1 VPSTLPDGDPAPPDG
16 SLPAAALAEL
26 PDRPFGAYVH
36 VPYCTTRCGYC
47 DFNTYTAT
55 ELGGDQGEHY
65 VDTVRT
71 EIDLAA
77 QVLGN
82 VSLDTVFFGG
92 GTPTLLPPV
101 ELGRILSDL
110 RSAFGP
116 AVEVTTECNP
126 ETVDERALAALAEAG
141 FTRLSLGMQSA
152 REHVL
157 AALDRHH
164 TPGRAEAV
172 ARWARKAGF
181 GHVSL
186 DLIYGAPGETADD
199 WQASLDAVL
208 STGVDHVS
216 AYSLI
221 VEPGTRLHRQVSRGE
236 VAVADD
242 DTLADRY
249 EQAEKALT
257 AAGLSWYEVSNW
269 GDPCRHN
276 EGYWRGG
283 NWWGFGPGA
292 HSHVGGV
299 RWWNVKHPTAYAGR
313 LARKESPAYA
323 REILTPQDRRVE
335 DIMLR
340 VRTIDGL
347 PLSVLS
353 PQGRAAA
360 SGFLARGL
368 LEAAPYAAGRLV
380 LTLPGRLLADAVVR
394 DLVD

>member
-1 VPSTLPDGDPAPPDG
+1 M
-16 SLPAAALAEL
+16 LPASALAEL
-26 PDRPFGAYVH
+26 TGRPFGAYVH

-47 DFNTYTAT
+47 DFNTYTAG
-55 ELGGDQGEHY
+55 ELGGDRGERY
-65 VDTVRT
+65 VDTVRA
-71 EIDLAA
+71 EIELAA
-77 QVLGN
+77 RVLGK
-82 VSLDTVFFGG
+82 VTVDTVFFGG
-92 GTPTLLPPV
+92 GTPTLLPPA
-101 ELGRILSDL
+101 ELGRVLAEL
-110 RSAFGP
+110 RSTFGL
-116 AVEVTTECNP
+116 AAGAEVTTECNP
-126 ETVDERALAALAEAG
+126 ETVDERALAALVEAG

-172 ARWARKAGF
+172 ARWARRAGF
-181 GHVSL
+181 EHVSL

-208 STGVDHVS
+208 ATGVDHVS

-236 VAVADD
+236 VEVADD
-242 DTLADRY
+242 DTLAERY

-269 GDPCRHN
+269 SASAADRCRHN
-276 EGYWRGG
+276 DGYWRGA

-299 RWWNVKHPTAYAGR
+299 RWWNVKHPAAYAGR
-313 LARKESPAYA
+313 LAGKESPAYA
-323 REILTPQDRRVE
+323 RETLAPRDRRTE

-340 VRTIDGL
+340 VRTVDGL
-347 PLSVLS
+347 PVDVLS
-353 PQGRAAA
+353 ERARAAA
-360 SGFLARGL
+360 ADCLARGL
-368 LEAAPYAAGRLV
+368 FEAGPYADGRLV
-380 LTLPGRLLADAVVR
+380 LTLSGRLLADAVVR